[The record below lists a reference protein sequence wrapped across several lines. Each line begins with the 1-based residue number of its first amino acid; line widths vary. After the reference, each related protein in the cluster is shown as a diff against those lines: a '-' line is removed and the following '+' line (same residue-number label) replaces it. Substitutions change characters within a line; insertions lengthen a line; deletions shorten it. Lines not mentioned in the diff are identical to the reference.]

1 MPPPACARLTPPRPQ
16 KKNAGSE
23 YYDTTDPFID
33 DSELALDE
41 RQFFAQTKQQ
51 GFYVSSGEVALLK
64 DKTPKKPKSKKIS
77 FAAGLHPSLN
87 LGEGTRDAPIAIDAD
102 IDAAPAPSVS
112 APAPSGAQLLRE
124 GGVHLAADVAHV
136 GQKRKRPGSA
146 MTSIVTENGKRKKVV
161 DERMFHPDLQRGIA
175 ELRVLVKQG
184 MHPRC
189 PSSTR

>member
-1 MPPPACARLTPPRPQ
+1 MPRPQ

-77 FAAGLHPSLN
+77 FAAGLHPSLA
-87 LGEGTRDAPIAIDAD
+87 GTRDAPIAIDAD
-102 IDAAPAPSVS
+102 GSPPSSFSTLPFIVICIS
-112 APAPSGAQLLRE
+112 RIYRILASWDFAFSSFWRLLR
-124 GGVHLAADVAHV
+124 VAHV
-136 GQKRKRPGSA
+136 L
-146 MTSIVTENGKRKKVV
+146 VTMSMYFV
-161 DERMFHPDLQRGIA
+161 FTCHTTIA
-175 ELRVLVKQG
+175 LNTPLMLFETAG
-184 MHPRC
+184 NYMP
-189 PSSTR
+189 TR